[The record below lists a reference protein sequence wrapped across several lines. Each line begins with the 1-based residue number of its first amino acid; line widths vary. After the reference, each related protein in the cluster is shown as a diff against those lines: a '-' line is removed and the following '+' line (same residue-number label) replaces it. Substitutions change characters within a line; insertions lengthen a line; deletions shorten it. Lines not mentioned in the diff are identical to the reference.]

1 MNGFAFSR
9 DFWHG
14 AAIFTGLEPKVKSA
28 PFKSFS
34 CVLLAAVISA
44 CASQPDREL
53 GKRYLDGELQ
63 QPLNWVAAVQSDAN
77 RNYTRFADQS
87 SLVLERSPRL
97 ASQYAPLYQQLSQWL
112 ESGGDPLSLGN
123 FGIEAAQFGG
133 ADRQGHVLFTGYF
146 SPVLEVRH
154 SPDSRFQ
161 YPLYGVP
168 DCVRHNTPCPSR
180 EAILQGALAGQGL
193 ELAYSD
199 SLIDSFLME
208 VQGSGFVHYGDND
221 ELQYLGYG
229 GKNGHAYRSIGKV
242 LIEQGEVAKEQMSLR
257 AIKAWADSHSEE
269 EVKQLLAH
277 NASFVFF
284 QPRPNHDVLGSAGI
298 PLLPMAAVAADKQ
311 LLPMGTPLLA
321 EVPLLDDAGNWTGK
335 HELRLL
341 IALDTGG
348 AVDGGHLD
356 LYHGMGPE
364 AGMAAG
370 HYKHFGR
377 VWRLG
382 LGAGAS
388 VTLGTP

>member
-1 MNGFAFSR
+1 MES
-9 DFWHG
+9 
-14 AAIFTGLEPKVKSA
+14 KVKNA
-28 PFKSFS
+28 PLKFLS
-34 CVLLAAVISA
+34 CFMLAALISA

-53 GKRYLDGELQ
+53 GKRYLDGELAA
-63 QPLNWVAAVQSDAN
+63 PLNWVGTVQSDAN
-77 RNYTRFADQS
+77 RNYTTFAGQS
-87 SLVLERSPRL
+87 RLVLERSPRL
-97 ASQYAPLYQQLSQWL
+97 ATKYAPVYQQLQQWL

-123 FGIEAAQFGG
+123 FGIEAAQLGG

-154 SPDSRFQ
+154 EPDERFQ

-168 DCVRHNTPCPSR
+168 ACVKQKTPCPNR

-199 SLIDSFLME
+199 SLIDTFLME
-208 VQGSGFVHYGDND
+208 VQGSGFVHYGDDNSL
-221 ELQYLGYG
+221 EYLGFG

-242 LIEQGEVAKEQMSLR
+242 LIEAGEVPREQMSLK
-257 AIKAWADSHSEE
+257 AIKDWADTNPREK
-269 EVKQLLAH
+269 VIPVLAQ
-277 NASFVFF
+277 NPSYVFF
-284 QPRPNHDVLGSAGI
+284 QSRPNLDVLGSAGI
-298 PLLPMAAVAADKQ
+298 PLLPMAAVAADKR

-321 EVPLLDDAGNWTGK
+321 EVPILDGEGNWTGK

-341 IALDTGG
+341 LALDTGG

-356 LYHGMGPE
+356 LYHGMGSD
-364 AGMAAG
+364 AGLAAG

-382 LGAGAS
+382 LGAGS
-388 VTLGTP
+388 SLSIGSR